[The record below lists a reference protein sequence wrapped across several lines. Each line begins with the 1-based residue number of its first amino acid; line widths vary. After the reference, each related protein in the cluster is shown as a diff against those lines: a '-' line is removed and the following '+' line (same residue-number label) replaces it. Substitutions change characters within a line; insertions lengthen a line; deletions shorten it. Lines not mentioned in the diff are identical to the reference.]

1 MATSEGNR
9 RLEAV
14 RWKEAVAVQETL
26 HSQLASVELRNKELE
41 VAAARLFQELG
52 EMRTGSSSS
61 LEARLSK
68 GEQML
73 SSINATL
80 TDLEK
85 ARDEEV
91 AKLQESLATCQAET
105 RRLRF
110 EQQAERRETAE
121 LLAELAAEAP
131 DDDGSAARRSETPT
145 GAPGGPTSAAAVA
158 VPKAAQSLAPRRR
171 WVSVLWVA
179 TRCRAAAAAA

>member
-26 HSQLASVELRNKELE
+26 HSQLASVELRNKDLE

-110 EQQAERRETAE
+110 EQQAVDKTAQVCE
-121 LLAELAAEAP
+121 GLLADLVFNAKSFIQTATWVVP
-131 DDDGSAARRSETPT
+131 TFQSTRSLRPL
-145 GAPGGPTSAAAVA
+145 
-158 VPKAAQSLAPRRR
+158 QH
-171 WVSVLWVA
+171 
-179 TRCRAAAAAA
+179 RCMCLR